1 MALLIKMIKFE
12 DNRSK
17 CLVVNLEAPI
27 QTLNYAYNIRSWLTN
42 INDVSALGEDMFA
55 LGLGYTSGD
64 NPQYNAEKPSR
75 SFGIDFIVFR
85 ASSKS
90 YKNRRFFT
98 FRDGNI
104 AAMQWA
110 TKDFG
115 ANTYNFDYDGANRI
129 TEALFSG
136 SGQHN
141 TSYTYDKNGNIESLT
156 REGRHGGSNL
166 YGDIDN
172 LTYTYQGNQLQSV
185 NDISYGAYQAD
196 GFKDNG
202 SFEPIEYTYDDNGN
216 LLTDLNKSLSISKY
230 NHLNLPEQ
238 LNLNPPQHYY
248 EISYLY
254 SATGQK
260 LHKATHIDF
269 TPATTTDYVG
279 SFIYHD
285 DQLQSILTQEGRVV
299 VNGSSYEY
307 QYFLKDHL
315 GNTRVTFNSGGIIQE
330 DSYYPYGMN
339 MAGLSESSGID
350 LPNKFLYNGKELQ
363 DDFGLDWYDYGARF
377 YDAVL
382 GRWHV
387 VDPMSEIAR
396 RWSSYQYA
404 YNNPIRFIDPDGMM
418 VDEYEFNSKGNIK
431 NVKSSETDS
440 FHKVDEK
447 GNRIEGASLQLDKKV
462 VTGELTLST
471 TGGKE
476 VDFLKVEGDES
487 ATQIFKFLAENT
499 TEAKTEI
506 GLTRIGEASGEDGK
520 NMIGVNVE
528 HTESRTYANSAVF
541 DNGYSIREANHSHP
555 NDNMGSSIGDIATA
569 KKIQNKFPKATFN
582 NYTKTWG
589 FTSYDRNTIPGS
601 VFMLDGVEIK

>member
-1 MALLIKMIKFE
+1 
-12 DNRSK
+12 
-17 CLVVNLEAPI
+17 
-27 QTLNYAYNIRSWLTN
+27 
-42 INDVSALGEDMFA
+42 
-55 LGLGYTSGD
+55 
-64 NPQYNAEKPSR
+64 
-75 SFGIDFIVFR
+75 
-85 ASSKS
+85 
-90 YKNRRFFT
+90 
-98 FRDGNI
+98 
-104 AAMQWA
+104 
-110 TKDFG
+110 
-115 ANTYNFDYDGANRI
+115 
-129 TEALFSG
+129 
-136 SGQHN
+136 
-141 TSYTYDKNGNIESLT
+141 
-156 REGRHGGSNL
+156 GGSNL

>member
-1 MALLIKMIKFE
+1 M
-12 DNRSK
+12 
-17 CLVVNLEAPI
+17 
-27 QTLNYAYNIRSWLTN
+27 
-42 INDVSALGEDMFA
+42 
-55 LGLGYTSGD
+55 
-64 NPQYNAEKPSR
+64 
-75 SFGIDFIVFR
+75 
-85 ASSKS
+85 
-90 YKNRRFFT
+90 
-98 FRDGNI
+98 
-104 AAMQWA
+104 
-110 TKDFG
+110 
-115 ANTYNFDYDGANRI
+115 
-129 TEALFSG
+129 
-136 SGQHN
+136 
-141 TSYTYDKNGNIESLT
+141 
-156 REGRHGGSNL
+156 
-166 YGDIDN
+166 
-172 LTYTYQGNQLQSV
+172 
-185 NDISYGAYQAD
+185 
-196 GFKDNG
+196 
-202 SFEPIEYTYDDNGN
+202 
-216 LLTDLNKSLSISKY
+216 
-230 NHLNLPEQ
+230 
-238 LNLNPPQHYY
+238 
-248 EISYLY
+248 
-254 SATGQK
+254 
-260 LHKATHIDF
+260 
-269 TPATTTDYVG
+269 
-279 SFIYHD
+279 
-285 DQLQSILTQEGRVV
+285 QSILTQEGRVV